1 MWDNGDHYIY
11 RKIKM
16 KSDKLFRKV
25 YLVFQL
31 SVQFTL
37 GSQEAQR
44 FGFKPSLLTSLK
56 SILIALLFPATLIP
70 ASLGGEKEELS
81 IAKIF
86 TDHGVLQRDMPTPIW
101 GKAAPGTPVK
111 VRFANQTK
119 TTKSDQQGKWQVQ
132 LDPLPTNS
140 SPAEL
145 TVISGNK
152 TITLTDILVGEVW
165 LCSGQS
171 NMGHALSRA
180 TGGEEAIAAANHPKL
195 RLFRVKQSPAYSP
208 VDDVEGEW
216 IACSPD
222 ALRRNGGGF
231 SAVGFFF
238 GRQLLET
245 LDCPIGLIGSYVG
258 GSNVEAWMSEE
269 ALSAFPDRHSQ
280 TVRRLWDYQ
289 KARDGMDQAMAEHAP
304 KLAAWEAEWAA
315 RNEAHRKDL
324 AAWQAATQ
332 KAREANKPVP
342 ERPKPGSLSRR
353 PLEPNRYPHHA
364 TVLYRGMI
372 EPLIPYG
379 IRGTIWY
386 QGEANCYPKRAEE
399 YATSFPMM
407 ITDWRKR
414 WAQGDFPF
422 LFVQLPNFAKA
433 KEDWMTLR
441 ESQRQTNETV
451 ANTAMAITID
461 VGDPNDLHPANK
473 KPVGE
478 RLALLAR
485 AEVYGEDVIA
495 SGPLIHSAKRM
506 DDGRLRL
513 MFRFSESGLRSGA
526 TDGEKLGGFEL
537 AGEDGVFVPAQAAIE
552 GRNVIVWRDDIETH
566 HVRYAW
572 SPNPFPA
579 ANLYNRVGL
588 PASPF
593 SIKVE

>member
-44 FGFKPSLLTSLK
+44 FGFKPTLLTSLK

-101 GKAAPGTPVK
+101 GKAAPGTPVN

-289 KARDGMDQAMAEHAP
+289 KACDGMDQAMAEHAP